1 MENYN
6 FNPALAF
13 ARVAEDW
20 IRYAE
25 DTKCNKWV
33 IGLSGGKDSNVVC
46 ALAVEIFGKD
56 NVLGVMMPNGTMC
69 RNDVS
74 DVDIL
79 HRTYDIDCISI
90 NIEDAYKTIIGQV
103 SDNDITVSNDT
114 CINLPPRLRM
124 STLYAV
130 AQSWGGRPVN
140 TSNLSERMVGY
151 STIWGDGCG
160 AFAPIADLTTTEV
173 IELGRWL
180 GLPKELIEKPPADGL
195 TSQTDEE
202 KLGIKYA
209 ELDKYIRTGEYIDE
223 EKRRKYHK
231 LYTSSQFK
239 RDMINVPAATMPWY
253 NKFTFKTQFE
263 KSNEFI
269 KNLKLN

>member
-25 DTKCNKWV
+25 NTKCNKWV

-56 NVLGVMMPNGTMC
+56 NVLGVMMPNGIMH
-69 RNDVS
+69 REDVS
-74 DVDIL
+74 NVECL
-79 HRTYDIDCISI
+79 HRTYDIDCINI
-90 NIEDAYKTIIGQV
+90 NIEDAYKTIIGQI
-103 SDNDITVSNDT
+103 SDNDIKVSNDS

-195 TSQTDEE
+195 SGQTDEE

-209 ELDKYIRTGEYIDE
+209 ELDKYIRTGEYTDE

-231 LYTSSQFK
+231 LYSSSQFK

-253 NKFTFKTQFE
+253 NKFTFKTQLE

>member
-25 DTKCNKWV
+25 NTKCNKWV
-33 IGLSGGKDSNVVC
+33 IGLSGGKDSNIVC

-56 NVLGVMMPNGTMC
+56 NVLGVMMPNGTMKQE
-69 RNDVS
+69 
-74 DVDIL
+74 DIKNVEFL
-79 HRTYDIDCISI
+79 ARTYEVDCIKVNIGRAYDEILEQMDNSNISI
-90 NIEDAYKTIIGQV
+90 
-103 SDNDITVSNDT
+103 SNDT
-114 CINLPPRLRM
+114 RINLPPRLRM

-160 AFAPIADLTTTEV
+160 AFAPIADLTTIEV

-195 TSQTDEE
+195 SGQTDEE

-209 ELDKYIRTGEYIDE
+209 ELDKYIRTGEYTDE

-231 LYTSSQFK
+231 LYSSSQFK
-239 RDMINVPAATMPWY
+239 RDMISVPAATMPWY
-253 NKFTFKTQFE
+253 NKFTFKTQLE

>member
-1 MENYN
+1 MENYS

-25 DTKCNKWV
+25 NTKCNKWV

-56 NVLGVMMPNGTMC
+56 NVLGVMMPNGIMS
-69 RNDVS
+69 RQDVNN
-74 DVDIL
+74 VECL
-79 HRTYDIDCISI
+79 HRTYDIDCINI
-90 NIEDAYKTIIGQV
+90 NIEDAYKTIIGQI
-103 SDNDITVSNDT
+103 SDNDIKVSNDS

-160 AFAPIADLTTTEV
+160 AFAPIANLTTTEV

-195 TSQTDEE
+195 SGQTDEE

-209 ELDKYIRTGEYIDE
+209 ELDKYIRTGEYTDE

-231 LYTSSQFK
+231 LYSSSQFK
-239 RDMINVPAATMPWY
+239 RDMINVPAAIMPWY
-253 NKFTFKTQFE
+253 NKFTFKTSVE

-269 KNLKLN
+269 KNLKFN